1 MGRTRRRDAFC
12 VRVAGQ
18 STSAPPFCRA
28 RGSINRV
35 DVSRTRQHQKQRDD
49 SSSSSAYIVRPTFLR
64 VQMNEAGAAATAAA
78 PPKCFVKRRGGKP
91 GPTMSDVI
99 NRALARERAKPRHQQ
114 TAQQHT
120 HSPIVLLYKYIYRF
134 RWRPSRKLFQWG
146 NRFLTINI
154 KEKEEEKPEEVE
166 RDEFPMTAAK
176 NQGGADQTAA
186 QRLQSLE

>member
-64 VQMNEAGAAATAAA
+64 VQMNEAGAAAAAA
-78 PPKCFVKRRGGKP
+78 PSKCFVKRRGGKP

-99 NRALARERAKPRHQQ
+99 NRALARERERSPDTNKLRSN
-114 TAQQHT
+114 T
-120 HSPIVLLYKYIYRF
+120 HIPLSYYYINIYRF

-154 KEKEEEKPEEVE
+154 KEKEEEKPEEEE